1 MLTTL
6 PFSTLAKLQPPKL
19 DICHNTYHGRRG
31 VFSTEAW
38 PLLGNLEDP
47 ELRRLAQSLPAMV
60 LRSKAD
66 STTKKHLGAFQ
77 QWKMPDKESP
87 TWAGWAPAIGK
98 VTIS

>member
-1 MLTTL
+1 MVGQSSRLTV
-6 PFSTLAKLQPPKL
+6 LARRVGFQQWMFASQPGLFEGLYISDLFPPL
-19 DICHNTYHGRRG
+19 FPNSV

-77 QWKMPDKESP
+77 QWKI
-87 TWAGWAPAIGK
+87 WADAR
-98 VTIS
+98 